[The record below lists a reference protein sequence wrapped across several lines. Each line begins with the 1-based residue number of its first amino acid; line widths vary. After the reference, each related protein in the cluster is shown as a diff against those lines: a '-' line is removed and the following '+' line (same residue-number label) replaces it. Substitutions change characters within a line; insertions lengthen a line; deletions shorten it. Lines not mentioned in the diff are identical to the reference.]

1 MIQFAVTQMC
11 FHFNITE
18 DRNLIF
24 FFNVPT
30 GGRERK
36 QHLLKAFQCS
46 TEFGFILKLILIKIY
61 FAHFY
66 FFCSSVFLAE

>member
-24 FFNVPT
+24 FLMCQQEE
-30 GGRERK
+30 ERK

-66 FFCSSVFLAE
+66 FFCSSVFIAE